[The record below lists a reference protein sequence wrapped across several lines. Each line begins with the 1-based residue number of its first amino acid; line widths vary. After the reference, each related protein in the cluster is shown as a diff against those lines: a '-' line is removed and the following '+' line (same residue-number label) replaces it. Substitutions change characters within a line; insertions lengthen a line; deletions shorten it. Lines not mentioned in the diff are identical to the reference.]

1 MNKSTCLAA
10 ALLVGVISFPVCNN
24 AYGNHVNMPTP
35 CQAGGGTLSV
45 AKRTLTTADFRY
57 VGQPVLQSSKSRL
70 GSTPDEVQA
79 NFADII
85 EANFQYGSTE
95 HLLNGLSER
104 ELNDLADLY
113 AIRTQGNTQ
122 PLLKIFAKRLSDQS
136 LIRVAKVFGTKQVSA
151 AVNEYASPDI
161 QSSFNTK
168 VAAIDPVQPLSGLAT
183 PMAAPT
189 LDMTLQEI
197 YLEFRT
203 APVGSVGP
211 TAAIAETT
219 MYSAIW
225 LTAAWKTGTAIGNQ
239 LHDLIVTYDPSL
251 DDAIG
256 GTVAGMVDQANQ
268 SWDQFTQGEYQ
279 NSFDALFGYPV
290 TNSEN
295 PAGDF
300 GEFSDMDFY
309 LNACSP

>member
-1 MNKSTCLAA
+1 M
-10 ALLVGVISFPVCNN
+10 
-24 AYGNHVNMPTP
+24 
-35 CQAGGGTLSV
+35 
-45 AKRTLTTADFRY
+45 
-57 VGQPVLQSSKSRL
+57 
-70 GSTPDEVQA
+70 QA